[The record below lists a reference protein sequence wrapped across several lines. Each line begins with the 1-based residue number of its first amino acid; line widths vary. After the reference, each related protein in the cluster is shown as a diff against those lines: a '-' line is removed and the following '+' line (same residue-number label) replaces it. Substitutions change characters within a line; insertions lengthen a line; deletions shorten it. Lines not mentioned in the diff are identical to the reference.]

1 MNALT
6 EYLLRVCVGG
16 ICCAVATT
24 LSGAGAKR
32 EITRFTCTCVMI
44 LLCFSGIGKINFAD
58 MNILEQESI
67 QDSVNDALADQMKL
81 QQEETD
87 RALAK
92 YIEETAIELDCR
104 CKVTVQS
111 TLDEGEYRI
120 SMVILAAAGGTAN
133 HELQSWIVNIFKIK
147 ETQIRWEEAL

>member
-1 MNALT
+1 MKNLYGIMGFIGFIIMIGAA
-6 EYLLRVCVGG
+6 GG
-16 ICCAVATT
+16 ADSV
-24 LSGAGAKR
+24 SF
-32 EITRFTCTCVMI
+32 FTCTCVMI
-44 LLCFSGIGKINFAD
+44 LLCFSGIGKINVAD

-133 HELQSWIVNIFKIK
+133 HELQSWIVNTFKIK